1 VLHEFLT
8 DNRLEILARAQAK
21 VKTRSFPRPT
31 EFELKNGVPLFLDQL
46 VDALNRTIG
55 SAAAINESATLHGG
69 DLLRMGF
76 TIAQVVHDYG
86 DICQAITELADETQ
100 ANITVDEF
108 HTLNK
113 CLDDAIAQAVTEYT
127 RLRERS
133 RKDRATERSGALAHQ
148 MRNRLSAAMLAF
160 TALKSGRVGVGG
172 STGGVLE
179 RNLRGLRDLIDGSLA
194 EVRLD
199 SGLHNRERISVAELV
214 DEIEIDATL
223 DATARGVGLSVGP
236 VDRGL
241 EVEADRAILTA
252 AVTNLLQNAFK
263 FTHAHGTVSLKTSV
277 TADRVLF
284 EVEDECGGL
293 PEGEP
298 EDLFLPFTQRGR
310 DRSGL
315 GLGLS
320 ISKRGIKANGGD
332 VLVRDLPGKGCV
344 FTIALPRR
352 V

>member
-1 VLHEFLT
+1 
-8 DNRLEILARAQAK
+8 LARAQAK

-31 EFELKNGVPLFLDQL
+31 EDELKNGVPLFLNQL
-46 VDALNRTIG
+46 VEALNLSTG
-55 SAAAINESATLHGG
+55 NTDAITASATLHGG

-86 DICQAITELADETQ
+86 DICQVVTELADETH
-100 ANITVDEF
+100 AAITVDEF
-108 HTLNK
+108 HILNK
-113 CLDDAIAQAVTEYT
+113 CLDDAIAQAVTEYA

-133 RKDRATERSGALAHQ
+133 TKDRATERSGALAHEL
-148 MRNRLSAAMLAF
+148 RNKLSAATLAF
-160 TALKSGRVGVGG
+160 AALKSGRVGIGG
-172 STGGVLE
+172 STGAVLE
-179 RNLRGLRDLIDGSLA
+179 RSLRGLRDLIDGSLA

-199 SGLHNRERISVAELV
+199 SGLHNRERISVSELV
-214 DEIEIDATL
+214 DEIEVDAL
-223 DATARGVGLSVGP
+223 LEATARGVGLTVAP

-241 EVEADRAILTA
+241 EVEADRAILTG
-252 AVTNLLQNAFK
+252 AVTNLLHNAFK
-263 FTHAHGTVSLKTSV
+263 FSRAKGHVSLTTSV
-277 TADRVLF
+277 TTNQVLF

-293 PEGEP
+293 PPGKP

-320 ISKRGIKANGGD
+320 ISQRGIAANGGE

-344 FTIALPRR
+344 FTIALPRQT
-352 V
+352 